1 MLGASISADST
12 MDDDGR
18 LSILKDRKERI
29 VWPWTTVETD
39 CSTKTDLQQAVLKVV
54 LLFRTALMDKVA
66 PNNAV
71 MQNVLYEVDAS
82 NPDTRIRT
90 IFWLFEAAKLFWKR
104 IASVRLDG
112 FKADNCAFVKTAQYI
127 S

>member
-1 MLGASISADST
+1 
-12 MDDDGR
+12 
-18 LSILKDRKERI
+18 
-29 VWPWTTVETD
+29 
-39 CSTKTDLQQAVLKVV
+39 
-54 LLFRTALMDKVA
+54 MDKVA
-66 PNNAV
+66 PYNAV
-71 MQNVLYEVDAS
+71 MQNVLYEVDAY

-127 S
+127 SLNEDNFPMISTELLVAAAVNS